1 LSGQI
6 PLGFT
11 TTAGVTELVEA
22 GKLNL
27 LATFGAA
34 RDEQFPNTPTPTEAG
49 YPKAVVV
56 GWAGLLAPAG
66 TPPAIIN
73 KLYAGMAKALAMP
86 DVKEQILK
94 QGSKAVS
101 SKSPE
106 DFARYIKAEM
116 DKFLPVIKAAG
127 LEGTQ

>member
-1 LSGQI
+1 M
-6 PLGFT
+6 
-11 TTAGVTELVEA
+11 TELVT
-22 GKLNL
+22 GGRLNL
-27 LATFGAA
+27 LATFGVE

-66 TPPAIIN
+66 TPPQIVN

-106 DFARYIKAEM
+106 DFARFMKAEM
-116 DKFLPVIKAAG
+116 DKFLPVIRAAG